1 MTDSRTGI
9 DWNPHAAAE
18 QRLRGF
24 RDDPGR
30 ILILIA
36 AVLLLAGAFLPWAS
50 GLDPLQK
57 PISYTAQEGLAD
69 GFLLM
74 VVAGVLAFMAG
85 TRLLV
90 QTTSRTVQLLP
101 LALAVVALAMWIGA
115 DRASL
120 AAIKEWEDLG
130 GQGDQTLIR
139 LTTALGIVL
148 IVAGVVW
155 LEFTRPQDIKNAT
168 PALRAEWRISRVS
181 LLEGV
186 VAGILA
192 LIFAVVFGV
201 ATIAAI
207 GGNGAVFAVFT
218 SLLGMAIGISVGLGL
233 VRWFRGGRDTPT
245 AADDVPASNKPKV
258 ELSRVERKR

>member
-1 MTDSRTGI
+1 M
-9 DWNPHAAAE
+9 
-18 QRLRGF
+18 
-24 RDDPGR
+24 
-30 ILILIA
+30 LIS

-57 PISYTAQEGLAD
+57 PIAYTAQEGLAD

-74 VVAGVLAFMAG
+74 VLAFALAFMAG

-120 AAIKEWEDLG
+120 AAIKSWEDLG
-130 GQGDQTLIR
+130 GRGDQTIIR
-139 LTTALGIVL
+139 VTTGLGIML

-155 LEFTRPQDIKNAT
+155 LEFTRPKEVKAAT
-168 PALRAEWRISRVS
+168 RGLRDEWRISRVS
-181 LLEGV
+181 VLEAI
-186 VAGILA
+186 VAGTLA
-192 LIFAVVFGV
+192 IIFAVTFGV

-218 SLLGMAIGISVGLGL
+218 TLIGMAVGISVGLGL
-233 VRWFRGGRDTPT
+233 VRWVRGGRDTP
-245 AADDVPASNKPKV
+245 AVADDAQATNKPKV
-258 ELSRVERKR
+258 ELTRVERKR